1 MGMASKLETIPGIG
15 PAKRKLLLKAFGNSI
30 DSIRQASID
39 ELVRVKGIS
48 ETLAL
53 TIKEQLNTGES
64 V

>member
-1 MGMASKLETIPGIG
+1 M
-15 PAKRKLLLKAFGNSI
+15 
-30 DSIRQASID
+30 DSVRQASID